1 MTTTRRPSSA
11 AMRRALGLAASP
23 GVPLGP
29 NPRVGC
35 VLLDDDGDEVAEGFH
50 RGAGT
55 PHAEVDALAAG
66 RARPRAAPPPSSRS
80 SPATTPAAPARAR
93 RR

>member
-1 MTTTRRPSSA
+1 MA
-11 AMRRALGLAASP
+11 RALTLAASP

-35 VLLDDDGDEVAEGFH
+35 VLIDADGVEIAEGFH

-55 PHAEVDALAAG
+55 PHAEVSSLESADAS
-66 RARPRAAPPPSSRS
+66 AREQQLS
-80 SPATTPAAPARAR
+80 
-93 RR
+93 